1 MENIPFKN
9 LGAGSHWERPKIATG
24 EVIALPAA
32 AAGDIAPQDN
42 YENNQTKQLSYN

>member
-32 AAGDIAPQDN
+32 ADLAP
-42 YENNQTKQLSYN
+42 